1 MNDKTI
7 VKPVAK
13 QINYNTI
20 VTSSDKD
27 ENRWEGSVVIDKKNI
42 KVTVNS
48 VSRLFSRCMQFEK
61 AGNQG

>member
-1 MNDKTI
+1 MNDKAI
-7 VKPVAK
+7 VKSVAK
-13 QINYNTI
+13 QINYNTT

-48 VSRLFSRCMQFEK
+48 VSHLFSRCMQFEK
-61 AGNQG
+61 ASNQG